1 MTSNP
6 LIAKYEEIYGQ
17 KEKPKLPRIED
28 YEGEKTIADEVKDED
43 YILNKYLKNL
53 NFPYAPPQSVTTS
66 NTGTTAANPF
76 SITKLTSYDTHSG
89 EDSFLQ
95 IAEKVKN
102 KDARVTSVSYSH
114 DSAGIFTTELT
125 TITFEVQVWDTP

>member
-1 MTSNP
+1 MTNP
-6 LIAKYEEIYGQ
+6 LIAKYEEIYGK
-17 KEKPKLPRIED
+17 KEEPKPEYVRPSQEQQTD
-28 YEGEKTIADEVKDED
+28 T
-43 YILNKYLKNL
+43 LNKYLENL
-53 NFPYAPPQSVTTS
+53 NFPYAPPQSVATS
-66 NTGTTAANPF
+66 NTGTTATNPF
-76 SITKLTSYDTHSG
+76 PKLISYDTHSG

-114 DSAGIFTTELT
+114 DSVGIFTTGLT